1 METNKIGGN
10 IVFYLERE
18 VVNGELKIETKS
30 RFLPLELKGNY
41 PKILEGEKLIIQKYQ
56 YLMEIILSV
65 GVKMIK

>member
-30 RFLPLELKGNY
+30 RFLPLELKDKFLLEFDTDIKNNSITSI
-41 PKILEGEKLIIQKYQ
+41 KIDKFLLDNK
-56 YLMEIILSV
+56 
-65 GVKMIK
+65 